1 MVLDCTTVVPELA
14 GSEFFGHERGSF
26 TGAFATRDG
35 AFALAD
41 GGTLF
46 LDEVG
51 ELPLTLQ
58 AELLRVVQEGTY
70 KRVGQQHLAA
80 HQFPIGLRHQSGPSG
95 RGGGGSFPAGFLL
108 PHRRVDLQAS
118 AAPRAQGRHP
128 AAGEARPR
136 SGAAACRSGRVR
148 RCGAESSWLQRS
160 YPGNVRDLRRL
171 VTQIARRHVGTGPIT
186 VGDVPEEERPLPG
199 AEPPDWRGQPLQ
211 HVVREAVSLGAG
223 LRDIT
228 SAAAEAAI
236 QIAVGEEQG
245 NLQRAARRLGVTDRA
260 LQLRRVNRRRRPGS
274 PTPQD
279 AS

>member
-1 MVLDCTTVVPELA
+1 MAP
-14 GSEFFGHERGSF
+14 SRWPI
-26 TGAFATRDG
+26 
-35 AFALAD
+35 

-70 KRVGQQHLAA
+70 KRVGSNIWRHTNFRLVCATNRDLRVEEAEGRFRRDFYYRIAGCTCMLPPLRERREDILLLVRHALAQVQPDA
-80 HQFPIGLRHQSGPSG
+80 
-95 RGGGGSFPAGFLL
+95 
-108 PHRRVDLQAS
+108 AS
-118 AAPRAQGRHP
+118 AEFDDAV
-128 AAGEARPR
+128 
-136 SGAAACRSGRVR
+136 RVLL
-148 RCGAESSWLQRS
+148 AQRS

-171 VTQIARRHVGTGPIT
+171 VTQIARRHVGAGPIT

-260 LQLRRVNRRRRPGS
+260 LQLRRVNRRRRPES
-274 PTPQD
+274 PTSQEV
-279 AS
+279 S